1 MPAQQLP
8 MCSPFKLVHRKHEWR
23 CLLCCHVRTGT
34 IFLGL
39 WHLVIKQNM
48 LYTLKCIVIGD

>member
-1 MPAQQLP
+1 MQARPLP
-8 MCSPFKLVHRKHEWR
+8 TTSAFKLIERRKNEWR

-39 WHLVIKQNM
+39 WHLVI
-48 LYTLKCIVIGD
+48 TL

>member
-1 MPAQQLP
+1 MQTQQP
-8 MCSPFKLVHRKHEWR
+8 PINSTFKFIERRKNEWR

-39 WHLVIKQNM
+39 WHLVIDK
-48 LYTLKCIVIGD
+48 KIK

>member
-1 MPAQQLP
+1 MQTQPP
-8 MCSPFKLVHRKHEWR
+8 PNTSIFDKFIERRKNEWR

-39 WHLVIKQNM
+39 WHLVRK
-48 LYTLKCIVIGD
+48 K

>member
-1 MPAQQLP
+1 MQTATTQPPSSAVK
-8 MCSPFKLVHRKHEWR
+8 FIERRRKNEWR

-39 WHLVIKQNM
+39 WHLVQKINQKLHIILN
-48 LYTLKCIVIGD
+48 